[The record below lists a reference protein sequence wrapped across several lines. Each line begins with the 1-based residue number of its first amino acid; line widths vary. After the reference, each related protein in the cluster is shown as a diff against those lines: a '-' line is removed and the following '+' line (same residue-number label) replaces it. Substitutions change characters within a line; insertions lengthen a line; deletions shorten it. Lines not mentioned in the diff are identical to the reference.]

1 MSGWKVWLVLAAAL
15 MVAAVSA
22 CSSSSS
28 TVGTSSTVGS
38 SPSSGASS
46 SASSGGNAAAGAPIN
61 VGLICSCNN
70 AVFGS
75 TATNESDGA
84 KASIDAINAAG
95 GVNGHKINIIQQ
107 NDNGNPATSVTAV
120 QALVSDHVAAIL
132 DWSFVD
138 AAWASTIGKSGIPVV
153 GGNINGPAFNTYAD
167 FYPQGQ
173 TQDSVSESSAST
185 SKATGAKSLGILYCT
200 EAPTCISSAASI
212 KSEAQADGLPV
223 SYDAQATSVEPN
235 YTAQCLAAKQAGAGA
250 LFLLYAPAAAQ
261 VIATDCARQGYNPK
275 YVMEGGA
282 ISFHIAQSSTGLKT
296 YLAGPFAN
304 RPSIDT
310 ANPGVQAMNTA
321 IQKYFPGLED
331 QTAWTELSASGWA
344 EGLLLEAALKD
355 GGLTASTSATP
366 ALIVKGLDSMKGET
380 LGGMAPPLTFTP
392 GKPTSID
399 CWFTASMV
407 NGTAQMTNGGNTT
420 CAK

>member
-1 MSGWKVWLVLAAAL
+1 VLAAAL

>member
-1 MSGWKVWLVLAAAL
+1 

-22 CSSSSS
+22 CSSSGSSS

-38 SPSSGASS
+38 SPSSAAAAPASS
-46 SASSGGNAAAGAPIN
+46 SSSGGNAAAGAPIN

-138 AAWASTIGKSGIPVV
+138 AAWAATIGKSGIPVV

-167 FYPQGQ
+167 FFPQGQ

-212 KSEAQADGLPV
+212 KSEAQSDGLPV

-250 LFLLYAPAAAQ
+250 MFLLYAPAAAQ
-261 VIATDCARQGYNPK
+261 VIATDCARQGYTPK

-282 ISFHIAQSSTGLKT
+282 ISFHIAQSSVGLKS

-310 ANPGVQAMNTA
+310 SNAGVQAMNTA

-355 GGLTASTSATP
+355 GGLAASTSATP
-366 ALIVKGLDSMKGET
+366 ALVLKGLYSMKGET
-380 LGGMAPPLTFTP
+380 LGGMAPPLTFTQ